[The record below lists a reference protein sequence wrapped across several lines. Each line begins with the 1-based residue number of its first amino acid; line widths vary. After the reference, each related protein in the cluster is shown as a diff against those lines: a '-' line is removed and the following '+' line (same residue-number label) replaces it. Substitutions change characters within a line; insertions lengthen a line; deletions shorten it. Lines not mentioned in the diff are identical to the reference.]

1 MKKIVVGL
9 SGGVDSAVS
18 LFLLK
23 EAFKNN
29 PEVVIEAVFMK
40 NWDSFLNN
48 DMSLETDEVGCE
60 SNRDYQDA
68 QAVADMLGV
77 KLEKIEFIKEYWD
90 HVFNKSLDKFKAG
103 LTPNPDVLCNK
114 YIKFDFFEKYVV
126 NSMQADFFVMGHY
139 AGKRINP
146 DGSFDLIRALDDH
159 KDQTYFLCEL
169 NQEQLKRAIFPLQNI
184 IKSDLRKIAKEI
196 GLPNADKKDST
207 GICFVGNREFKKFL
221 SNYIDIEQGQTI
233 NLETG
238 EVIGTHDGVWFYTIG
253 QRKRIGLS
261 GMEEKFFVAKKDI
274 DNNILYVSPLSK
286 EEDFLYC
293 KKIKTANF
301 NWINKI
307 PSNPHCLLRYRHCG
321 ELHPVT
327 FEIIDNEVVIT
338 SLDNLKAVPLG
349 QYAVLYQGDV
359 CLGGGEIIEKEQ

>member
-18 LFLLK
+18 LFLIK
-23 EAFKNN
+23 EAFRDNSD
-29 PEVVIEAVFMK
+29 VQIEAVFMK
-40 NWDSFLNN
+40 NWDSFINN
-48 DMSLETDEVGCE
+48 DMSLDVDEIGCE

-68 QAVADMLGV
+68 EAVANQLGI
-77 KLEKIEFIKEYWD
+77 KLQKIEFIQEYWD
-90 HVFNKSLDKFKAG
+90 YVFNKSLDKFKVG

-126 NSMQADFFVMGHY
+126 NTLHADFFVMGHY
-139 AGKRINP
+139 AGKRIND
-146 DGSFDLIRALDDH
+146 DGSIDLIRALDDH

-169 NQEQLKRAIFPLQNI
+169 NQEQLKKALFPLQNI
-184 IKSDLRKIAKEI
+184 TKPDVRRIAKAI
-196 GLPNADKKDST
+196 KLPNADKKDST

-221 SNYIDIEQGQTI
+221 SNYIDVKQGPTI

-238 EVIGTHDGVWFYTIG
+238 EVVGTHDGVWFYTIG

-261 GMEEKFFVAKKDI
+261 GMDEKFFVAKKDI
-274 DNNILYVSPLSK
+274 DNNTLYVSPLSK
-286 EEDFLYC
+286 EEEFLFC
-293 KKIKTANF
+293 RKIKTSKF

-307 PSNPHCLLRYRHCG
+307 PEDIHCFLRYRHCG

-327 FEIIDNEVVIT
+327 FEILDDGILIT
-338 SLDNLKAVPLG
+338 SSDDLKAVPLG
-349 QYAVLYQGDV
+349 QYAVLYQGDI
-359 CLGGGEIIEKEQ
+359 CLGGGEIIDKE